1 MNSVSSILFVCLLII
16 FSIFSLC
23 SSFAFAEVTPINTV
37 TPLTT
42 PILPNP
48 LAGETGLV
56 TNVTSSSATL
66 NGTVYGR
73 SSISVWFEYGINSN
87 SYDSTSSIQIVNTG
101 PFGVPVSISIS
112 GLSAATEYYYR
123 LAAQNDYD
131 TEYGEEKSF
140 TTLPACEAKEI
151 ATSPSKLRLKIGK
164 SGEVIVALR
173 GDDCV
178 PAGSTVTATIGKVG
192 SKRISVAPA
201 SQASDKDGQAVF
213 TITAMKVGNAKV
225 VFKENSL
232 KKSIIIRVR
241 R

>member
-1 MNSVSSILFVCLLII
+1 MKNSSFIFFSCLLII

-37 TPLTT
+37 TPVTT

-87 SYDSTSSIQIVNTG
+87 SYDSTSSIQIVNAG

-164 SGEVIVALR
+164 SGEVTVAL
-173 GDDCV
+173 GGNDCV
-178 PAGSTVTATIGKVG
+178 PTGNTVTATISKIG
-192 SKRISVAPA
+192 SKRISVTPA
-201 SQASDKDGQAVF
+201 SQATDENGEAIF
-213 TITAMKVGNAKV
+213 TITAVKIGTAKV
-225 VFKENSL
+225 IFKADST
-232 KKSIIIRVR
+232 KKSVIVRVVR
-241 R
+241 